1 MRRCV
6 FHAVVLSGALSLLFA
21 VLSTVFCKPLLRLM
35 NTPEEIIDASAS
47 YISIIFAAIPCCVR

>member
-6 FHAVVLSGALSLLFA
+6 FHAEVLSGALSILFA
-21 VLSTVFCKPLLRLM
+21 TLSFAFCKPLLRLM

-47 YISIIFAAIPCCVR
+47 YIGIIFAAIP